1 MDRICWIAVF
11 VLFLLGG
18 AWTACTDYQDEVDS
32 LDRRVTTL
40 EDLIKRANDDLAT
53 MEAFL
58 AAIEE
63 GDYITGVKDT
73 DDGYAINFKKA
84 GPMYIHDGKDG
95 IDGKDAQMP
104 DVDVT
109 KGEDGNFYWVIDG
122 VVLKGPDGNP
132 IRVNGKDGRD
142 GRDGVDGKDGK
153 DGEDGKDGADGK
165 DGKDGAD
172 GKDAVQPELRI
183 NPDTG
188 FWELSLDDGETWT
201 TTESPAQGMDGK
213 DGNAFFYSVNYEV
226 TAEGEFMTITTKSG
240 QTFRI
245 PIYKN

>member
-1 MDRICWIAVF
+1 MDRICWIAVL

-18 AWTACTDYQDEVDS
+18 VMTACTDYQDEVDS

-40 EDLIKRANDDLAT
+40 EDLIKQANDDLAT

-58 AAIEE
+58 AAIED

-73 DDGYAINFKKA
+73 DDGYVINFKKA

-95 IDGKDAQMP
+95 KDGKDAQMP
-104 DVDVT
+104 DVDVV

-132 IRVNGKDGRD
+132 IRVNGKDGKD
-142 GRDGVDGKDGK
+142 GRDGVDGKDGV
-153 DGEDGKDGADGK
+153 DGRDGVDGKDAMQPQLRINPSTLVWEISTDNGATWQPTGTSAQGK
-165 DGKDGAD
+165 DGKDGN
-172 GKDAVQPELRI
+172 E
-183 NPDTG
+183 
-188 FWELSLDDGETWT
+188 
-201 TTESPAQGMDGK
+201 
-213 DGNAFFYSVNYEV
+213 FFYSVNYEV
-226 TAEGEFMTITTKSG
+226 TSEGEFMTIVTKSG